1 MYLMELL
8 RIANPLR
15 IPLILCLYSLLG
27 LLQLPSVL
35 CRYIGLLRIQALYGL
50 QRLPT
55 GQASNCLD
63 CLNHTMCFSS
73 KPKFCTPSLVFLL
86 THCCPKLLLHVHSNC
101 FVLCRDEVLFC
112 TKFLTCCLA
121 SKSHLYSLC
130 YVPHPP
136 TLLGCITLYMYR
148 FELRF

>member
-1 MYLMELL
+1 MQPIHPPLL
-8 RIANPLR
+8 QHL
-15 IPLILCLYSLLG
+15 LLG
-27 LLQLPSVL
+27 LLQLSSVL

-50 QRLPT
+50 YHLPT

-73 KPKFCTPSLVFLL
+73 KPKFYIPSLVFLL
-86 THCCPKLLLHVHSNC
+86 THCCPMLLLHVHSSC

-121 SKSHLYSLC
+121 SKPHLYSL
-130 YVPHPP
+130 YFAPPP
-136 TLLGCITLYMYR
+136 TLLGCTTLYMYR
-148 FELRF
+148 FGLRF